1 MRLCNDLF
9 NSTEFY
15 DDILEGAWGL
25 VNDSYLSDVS
35 LSRSPYIIAL
45 SCMYIAILR
54 LKSKNK
60 DDANF
65 PSQISNLTAQISN
78 LDVELG
84 DVCRIVQYF
93 INDFTLLL
101 DWSNSMGYTLSF
113 RDRFRHCKDKRTS

>member
-1 MRLCNDLF
+1 MRLCHDLF

-35 LSRSPYIIAL
+35 LSRPPYIIAL

-60 DDANF
+60 DDVNF
-65 PSQISNLTAQISN
+65 PAQISNLTAQISN

-84 DVCRIVQYF
+84 DVCNNILYDN
-93 INDFTLLL
+93 IDLLVFFFFLSDL
-101 DWSNSMGYTLSF
+101 DWSNCMGNTLSF
-113 RDRFRHCKDKRTS
+113 